1 MTRTVI
7 RDEDSLQHRRGVL
20 PMDGRPSP
28 VYDGAVTKENLPSE
42 QSKQLVCG
50 SDRIVIGKPHEL
62 IM

>member
-1 MTRTVI
+1 
-7 RDEDSLQHRRGVL
+7 
-20 PMDGRPSP
+20 MDGRPSP